1 MSIWLTAKELV
12 GLPGLPRMEHNIRNG
27 LNKRAGSNPSLRR
40 RRSGSKAFEYHID
53 CMPVEAREVLR
64 NRHYQAVLETPAD
77 VIAPLPAVVESKKTA
92 IKPRDELQILQQCP
106 ALLERE
112 VSQLTEKQKQTADAR
127 SALALEVL
135 KLVEHTGMS
144 RNRAVNYIVEGS
156 RAGTLP
162 ESVMQMAELANAR
175 KGKRLGV
182 GRASLQEWY
191 SIYLLTVNDT
201 DKRLAMLAPGH
212 HKATKPEDVSWLP
225 RFLSYWRN
233 TNGPTM
239 RFCYR
244 DFEADWKS
252 EFHDQP
258 AMLAAMP
265 SYDAVC
271 RVMKKLP
278 KRERLR
284 GRVTGSAARALE
296 VYSRRDWSTMPV
308 NGCWICD
315 GKSLDMKV
323 KHPVSKT
330 AFTPELTLVIDG
342 RSRFVVGW
350 SLSYS
355 ENVRGVSEAYRYA
368 IQRYG
373 KPLFVYTDNGPGQT
387 NKTLDAE
394 TTGIFPRMGID
405 HMTGIPGNPQARGI
419 IERLNGVIPYAIAQ
433 RAPTYNGRGADR
445 DNLRRLMV
453 AVESAEN
460 AQDKG
465 KQLNVRQRQAVDAVP
480 EWDVVLEIIQEEID
494 AYNNSHEH
502 SELPKYNGKH
512 LSPARYREAVLAT
525 EGDEIEYL
533 TEVELREMFMPEEK
547 RIVDRGWIRLSN
559 NHYFSHDLADFDGVE
574 VRVAYDPRNA
584 EEVIIRKMDGSY
596 ICKAIWNGN
605 TNDAIPETKMAQ
617 AIKERA
623 KRQVA
628 LLDKKKQRVIE
639 QATPAIEHKPVP
651 DFGMLL
657 QGELQQAEQHD
668 YHFLEVDR
676 EQHIKKTGTHHE

>member
-1 MSIWLTAKELV
+1 MFFVVKELV
-12 GLPGLPRMEHNIRNG
+12 GLPGMPKTEKGIREALARRTNG
-27 LNKRAGSNPSLRR
+27 AAELVRKRE
-40 RRSGSKAFEYHID
+40 GSKAFEYHID
-53 CMPVEAREVLR
+53 ALPAETQEVLR
-64 NRHYQAVLETPAD
+64 QRHYQEVMEAPAETAAPA
-77 VIAPLPAVVESKKTA
+77 PAVIDTKKST
-92 IKPRDELQILQQCP
+92 IKPREALQVLQQCP

-112 VSQLTEKQKQTADAR
+112 VSQLTSKQKQIADAR
-127 SALALEVL
+127 AALAQEVM
-135 KLVEHTGMS
+135 KLIDQAGMS
-144 RNRAVNYIVEGS
+144 RNGAVNYIVEGS

-162 ESVMQMAELANAR
+162 GPVMQMAMLANAR
-175 KGKRLGV
+175 KGNRLGV

-191 SIYLLTVNDT
+191 SVYKLTVNDT

-244 DFEADWKS
+244 DFETDWQR

-258 AMLAAMP
+258 AMLAIMP

-323 KHPVSKT
+323 KHPVNKT

-355 ENVRGVSEAYRYA
+355 ENVRGVSEAYRFG
-368 IQRYG
+368 IQHHG
-373 KPLFVYTDNGPGQT
+373 KPLFVYTDNGSGQK

-394 TTGIFPRMGID
+394 TTGIFPRMGIE

>member
-1 MSIWLTAKELV
+1 MYFVVKELV
-12 GLPGLPRMEHNIRNG
+12 GLSGLPKTDKGIREA
-27 LNKRAGSNPSLRR
+27 LNKRVNGASELVRKR
-40 RRSGSKAFEYHID
+40 EGSKAFEYHID
-53 CMPVEAREVLR
+53 ALPVETQEILR
-64 NRHYQAVLETPAD
+64 QRHYQDVMEMATPTPA
-77 VIAPLPAVVESKKTA
+77 VAEAKKTA
-92 IKPRDELQILQQCP
+92 IKPRETLQVFQQCP

-112 VSQLTEKQKQTADAR
+112 ASQLTDKQKAIAGAR
-127 SALALEVL
+127 SALAMEVA
-135 KLVEHTGMS
+135 KLIEHGGMS
-144 RNRAVNYIVEGS
+144 RSGAVSFIAEGS
-156 RAGTLP
+156 RVGTLP
-162 ESVMQMAELANAR
+162 GSVMQMAELANAR

-191 SIYLLTVNDT
+191 SVYQLTVNDT
-201 DKRLAMLAPGH
+201 SKRLVMLAPGH

-244 DFEADWKS
+244 DFEADWKR
-252 EFHDQP
+252 EFHEQP
-258 AMLAAMP
+258 VMLAVMP

-308 NGCWICD
+308 NGCWVCD

-355 ENVRGVSEAYRYA
+355 ENVRGVSEAYRYG
-368 IQRYG
+368 IQHYG
-373 KPLFVYTDNGPGQT
+373 KPLFVYTDNGSGQK
-387 NKTLDAE
+387 NKRLDAE

-433 RAPTYNGRGADR
+433 RAPTFNGRGADR

-460 AQDKG
+460 ALNQG
-465 KQLNVRQRQAVDAVP
+465 KQLNVRQRHAVEAVP
-480 EWDVVLEIIQEEID
+480 EWDVVLQIIQEEID
-494 AYNNSHEH
+494 SYNNSHEH
-502 SELPKYNGKH
+502 SELPKYKGKH
-512 LSPARYREAVLAT
+512 LTPAQYREAVLAT

-547 RIVDRGWIRLSN
+547 RIVERGWVRLNN

-574 VRVAYDPRNA
+574 VRVAYDTRNA
-584 EEVIIRKMDGSY
+584 EEVIIRKISGAF
-596 ICKAIWNGN
+596 ICKALWNGN
-605 TNDAIPETKMAQ
+605 TRAAIPVADIERQEQ
-617 AIKERA
+617 ARTG
-623 KRQVA
+623 RRLA
-628 LLDKKKQRVIE
+628 LLEKKAEKVRDE
-639 QATPAIEHKPVP
+639 SRPALEVSALP
-651 DFGMLL
+651 DFGFGQLL
-657 QGELQQAEQHD
+657 QGELRQAEQNE

-676 EQHIKKTGTHHE
+676 DQHLKKTGTHHE

>member
-1 MSIWLTAKELV
+1 MFFVVKELV
-12 GLPGLPRMEHNIRNG
+12 GLPGMPKTEKGIRES
-27 LNKRAGSNPSLRR
+27 LAKRTGSVSELVRKR
-40 RRSGSKAFEYHID
+40 EGTKAFEYHID
-53 CMPVEAREVLR
+53 ALPAETQEVLR
-64 NRHYQAVLETPAD
+64 KRHYESLMETPAGVGVAEASVD
-77 VIAPLPAVVESKKTA
+77 APRKTT
-92 IKPRDELQILQQCP
+92 IKPREALQVLQQCP

-112 VSQLTEKQKQTADAR
+112 IDQLTGKQKQIADAR
-127 SALALEVL
+127 AALAQEVM
-135 KLVEHTGMS
+135 KLIIQGGLS
-144 RNRAVNYIVEGS
+144 RNLAVNYIVEGS
-156 RAGTLP
+156 RNGTLP
-162 ESVMQMAELANAR
+162 GPVMQMAELANAR

-191 SIYLLTVNDT
+191 SVYQLTVNDT
-201 DKRLAMLAPGH
+201 SKRLAMLAPGH

-239 RFCYR
+239 SFCYR
-244 DFEADWKS
+244 DFSADWKR

-258 AMLAAMP
+258 AMLAVMP

-308 NGCWICD
+308 NGCWVCD

-323 KHPVSKT
+323 KHPISKT

-368 IQRYG
+368 IQHYG
-373 KPLFVYTDNGPGQT
+373 KPLFVYTDNGSGQK

-394 TTGIFPRMGID
+394 TTGIFPRLGIE

-445 DNLRRLMV
+445 DNHRRLMV

-460 AQDKG
+460 ALSQG
-465 KQLNVRQRQAVDAVP
+465 KPLNARQRHAVQAVP
-480 EWDVVLEIIQEEID
+480 EWDVVMQIIQEEID
-494 AYNNSHEH
+494 SYNNSHEH
-502 SELPKYNGKH
+502 SELPRFNGKH
-512 LSPARYREAVLAT
+512 LTPARYREAVLAT

-533 TEVELREMFMPEEK
+533 TEVELREMFMPEEL
-547 RIVDRGWIRLSN
+547 RTVERGWVRLN
-559 NHYFSHDLADFDGVE
+559 NNRYFSHDLADFDGVE
-574 VRVAYDPRNA
+574 VRVAYDTRSA
-584 EEVIIRKMDGSY
+584 EEVIVRKTDGAF
-596 ICKAIWNGN
+596 ICKALWNGN
-605 TNDAIPETKMAQ
+605 TRAAIPVTEMERQ
-617 AIKERA
+617 ERA
-623 KRQVA
+623 RTERRLGLLEKKAEKVRDESRPA
-628 LLDKKKQRVIE
+628 LD
-639 QATPAIEHKPVP
+639 APVLP
-651 DFGMLL
+651 DFSFGQIL
-657 QGELQQAEQHD
+657 QGEIRQAEEHD

-676 EQHIKKTGTHHE
+676 DQHLKKTGTSHE

>member
-1 MSIWLTAKELV
+1 MNIWLTAKESV
-12 GLPGLPRMEHNIRNG
+12 GLPGLPSMEHNIRNG
-27 LNKRAGSNPSLRR
+27 LNKRAGESPELRR
-40 RRSGSKAFEYHID
+40 RRAGSKAFEYHID
-53 CMPVEAREVLR
+53 CLPVEAQEVLR
-64 NRHYQAVLETPAD
+64 QRHYQSVMETPVD
-77 VIAPLPAVVESKKTA
+77 VSAPVPAVVEAKNTA
-92 IKPRDELQILQQCP
+92 IKPRETLQVLQQCP

-112 VSQLTEKQKQTADAR
+112 ISQLTSKQKQIADAR
-127 SALALEVL
+127 SALAQEVM
-135 KLVEHTGMS
+135 KLIDQAGMS
-144 RNRAVNYIVEGS
+144 RNSAVNYIVEGS

-162 ESVMQMAELANAR
+162 GPLMQMATLANAR
-175 KGKRLGV
+175 KGKRQGV

-191 SIYLLTVNDT
+191 SVYQLTVNDT

-244 DFEADWKS
+244 DFEADWKR

-323 KHPVSKT
+323 KHPISKT

-355 ENVRGVSEAYRYA
+355 ENVRGVSEAYRYG
-368 IQRYG
+368 IQHYG
-373 KPLFVYTDNGPGQT
+373 KPLFVYTDNGSGQK

-394 TTGIFPRMGID
+394 TTGIFPRMGIE

-460 AQDKG
+460 ALAQG
-465 KQLNVRQRQAVDAVP
+465 KILNTRQRQAVTAVP
-480 EWDVVLEIIQEEID
+480 EWDVVLQIIQEEID
-494 AYNNSHEH
+494 SYNNSHEH

-512 LSPARYREAVLAT
+512 LTPARYREAVLAT

-533 TEVELREMFMPEEK
+533 TEVELREMFMPEEI
-547 RIVDRGWIRLSN
+547 RTVERGWVRLN
-559 NHYFSHDLADFDGVE
+559 NNRYFSHGLADFDGQE
-574 VRVAYDPRNA
+574 VRVAYDTRNA
-584 EEVIIRKMDGSY
+584 EEVIIRKMDGVF
-596 ICKAIWNGN
+596 ICKALWNGN
-605 TNDAIPETKMAQ
+605 TYAPVPVSEVQRQEKART
-617 AIKERA
+617 ERRLGLLEKKA
-623 KRQVA
+623 ERVREENRPA
-628 LLDKKKQRVIE
+628 LE
-639 QATPAIEHKPVP
+639 APVLP
-651 DFGMLL
+651 DFGQIL
-657 QGELQQAEQHD
+657 QGEIQQAEQHN

-676 EQHIKKTGTHHE
+676 EQHLKKTGTHHE

>member
-1 MSIWLTAKELV
+1 MSIWLTVQECAN
-12 GLPGLPRMEHNIRNG
+12 LPGFPSMLHNIRNN
-27 LNKRAGSNPSLRR
+27 LNKRAGGNSDLRR
-40 RRSGSKAFEYHID
+40 RRTGSKAFEYHVD
-53 CMPVEAREVLR
+53 CLPREAREVVLA
-64 NRHYQAVLETPAD
+64 RHYQQVVEVASDT
-77 VIAPLPAVVESKKTA
+77 AVVTTVTAERKTG
-92 IKPRDELQILQQCP
+92 IKPREELDILNQCP

-112 VSQLTEKQKQTADAR
+112 VSQLTDKQKAVADAR

-135 KLVEHTGMS
+135 KLYDQAGLS
-144 RNRAVNYIVEGS
+144 RLAAVNYIVDGS

-162 ESVMQMAELANAR
+162 GPLMQMAELANAR

-182 GRASLQEWY
+182 SRSSLQEWY
-191 SIYLLTVNDT
+191 SVYLLTVNDT
-201 DKRLAMLAPGH
+201 EKRLAMLAPGH
-212 HKATKPEDVSWLP
+212 HKAKKPEDVSWLP
-225 RFLSYWRN
+225 RFLAYWRSP
-233 TNGPTM
+233 NGPTM

-244 DFEADWKS
+244 DFEADWKH

-258 AMLAAMP
+258 AMLAVMP
-265 SYDAVC
+265 SYDAIC

-284 GRVTGSAARALE
+284 GRVSGSAARALE
-296 VYSRRDWSTMPV
+296 VYSRRDWSCMPV

-323 KHPVSKT
+323 KHPISKA

-355 ENVRGVSEAYRYA
+355 ENVRGVSEAYRYG

-373 KPLFVYTDNGPGQT
+373 KPLFVYTDNGSGQK

-394 TTGIFPRMGID
+394 TTGIFPRMGIE

-433 RAPTYNGRGADR
+433 RVPTFNGRGADR

-460 AQDKG
+460 AQSQG
-465 KQLNVRQRQAVDAVP
+465 KPLNVRQRRATEAVP
-480 EWDVVLEIIQEEID
+480 EWEDVLAIIQEEID
-494 AYNNSHEH
+494 RYNNSHEH
-502 SELPKYNGKH
+502 SELPKYNSKH
-512 LSPARYREAVLAT
+512 LTPARYREAVLAT

-547 RIVDRGWIRLSN
+547 RTVDRGWIRLSN
-559 NHYFSHDLADFDGVE
+559 NRYFSHALADFDGVE

-584 EEVIIRKMDGSY
+584 QEVIIRRMDGSY

-605 TNDAIPETKMAQ
+605 TNAAVPETKMAQ
-617 AIKERA
+617 GIQERA

-639 QATPAIEHKPVP
+639 QATPVIEHKPMP

-657 QGELQQAEQHD
+657 QGEIQQAEQHD

-676 EQHIKKTGTHHE
+676 EQHLKKTGTHHE

>member
-1 MSIWLTAKELV
+1 MSIWLTVQECSN
-12 GLPGLPRMEHNIRNG
+12 LPGFPSMLHNIRNN
-27 LNKRAGSNPSLRR
+27 LNKRAGGNPDLRR
-40 RRSGSKAFEYHID
+40 RRAGSKAFEYHVD
-53 CMPVEAREVLR
+53 CLPHEAREAVLT
-64 NRHYQAVLETPAD
+64 RHYQQ
-77 VIAPLPAVVESKKTA
+77 VVEVAIDAPVTNLVPAERKTG
-92 IKPRDELQILQQCP
+92 IKPREELDILNQCP

-112 VSQLTEKQKQTADAR
+112 VSQLTDKQKAVADAR

-135 KLVEHTGMS
+135 KLYDQAGLS
-144 RNRAVNYIVEGS
+144 RIAAVNYIVDGS

-162 ESVMQMAELANAR
+162 GPLMQMAELANAR

-182 GRASLQEWY
+182 SRSSLQEWY
-191 SIYLLTVNDT
+191 SVYLLTVNDT

-212 HKATKPEDVSWLP
+212 HKAKKPEDVSWLP
-225 RFLSYWRN
+225 RFLAYWRN
-233 TNGPTM
+233 PNGPTM
-239 RFCYR
+239 SFCYR
-244 DFEADWKS
+244 DFEADWKR

-258 AMLAAMP
+258 AMLAVIP
-265 SYDAVC
+265 SYDAIC

-284 GRVTGSAARALE
+284 GRVSGSAARALE

-323 KHPVSKT
+323 KHPISKT

-355 ENVRGVSEAYRYA
+355 ENVRGVSEAYRYG

-373 KPLFVYTDNGPGQT
+373 KPLFVYTDNGSGQK

-394 TTGIFPRMGID
+394 TTGIFPRMGIE

-433 RAPTYNGRGADR
+433 RVPTFNGRGADR

-460 AQDKG
+460 AQSQG
-465 KQLNVRQRQAVDAVP
+465 KQLNTRQKKAQEMVP
-480 EWDVVLEIIQEEID
+480 DWDVVLEIIQEEID
-494 AYNNSHEH
+494 RYNQGHEH

-512 LSPARYREAVLAT
+512 LTPARYREAVLAT
-525 EGDEIEYL
+525 EGDEVEYL
-533 TEVELREMFMPEEK
+533 TDVELREMFMPEEV
-547 RIVDRGWIRLSN
+547 RTVERGWVRLN
-559 NHYFSHDLADFDGVE
+559 NNRYFSHGLADFDGQE
-574 VRVAYDPRNA
+574 VRVAYDTRNA
-584 EEVIIRKMDGSY
+584 EEVIIRKMDGAF
-596 ICKAIWNGN
+596 ICKALWNGN
-605 TNDAIPETKMAQ
+605 TRAAVPVTEM
-617 AIKERA
+617 ERQEKA
-623 KRQVA
+623 RTERRLDLLEKKAEKVRDENRPA
-628 LLDKKKQRVIE
+628 LE
-639 QATPAIEHKPVP
+639 APVLP
-651 DFGMLL
+651 DFNFGQIL
-657 QGELQQAEQHD
+657 QGELQQAEREYQ
-668 YHFLEVDR
+668 FLEVDR
-676 EQHIKKTGTHHE
+676 EQHLKKTGTHHE

>member
-1 MSIWLTAKELV
+1 MFYSVNDLT
-12 GLPGLPRMEHNIRNG
+12 GLPGLPGTVQGIRWT
-27 LNKRAGSNPSLRR
+27 LNRVAEQNPDWRRKRT
-40 RRSGSKAFEYHID
+40 GSKAFEYHID
-53 CMPVEAREVLR
+53 CLPHEARDAVLA
-64 NRHYQAVLETPAD
+64 RHYQQ
-77 VIAPLPAVVESKKTA
+77 VVESEKVVSAPAIDVVKKSA
-92 IKPRDELQILQQCP
+92 IKPRNSLEVFRQCP

-112 VSQLTEKQKQTADAR
+112 VAQLTTKQKEIADAR
-127 SALALEVL
+127 SALAMEVS
-135 KLVEHTGMS
+135 KLIQAGMS
-144 RNRAVNYIVEGS
+144 RVGAVNYIVNGS

-162 ESVMQMAELANAR
+162 GPLLKMSERANAR
-175 KGKRLGV
+175 KGKRVGV
-182 GRASLQEWY
+182 SRSSLQEWY
-191 SIYLLTVNDT
+191 SVWLMTVSDA

-212 HKATKPEDVSWLP
+212 HKAKKPEDLSWLP
-225 RFLSYWRN
+225 RFLAYWRS

-239 RFCYR
+239 ALCYR
-244 DFEADWKS
+244 DFRADWQRDY
-252 EFHDQP
+252 HDQP
-258 AMLAAMP
+258 AMLAVMP

-271 RVMKKLP
+271 GAMKKLP

-284 GRVTGSAARALE
+284 GRVTGAAARALE

-323 KHPVSKT
+323 KHPVNKG

-342 RSRFVVGW
+342 RTRFVVGW

-368 IQRYG
+368 MQHHG
-373 KPLFVYTDNGPGQT
+373 KPLFVYTDNGSGQK

-460 AQDKG
+460 AQGQG
-465 KQLNVRQRQAVDAVP
+465 KVLNLKQRRAIEAVP

-494 AYNNSHEH
+494 RYNNSHEH

-512 LSPARYREAVLAT
+512 LTPARYREAVLAT
-525 EGDEIEYL
+525 EGDDIEYL
-533 TEVELREMFMPEEK
+533 TELELREMFMPEEE
-547 RIVDRGWIRLSN
+547 RIVERGWVLLSN
-559 NHYFSHDLADFDGVE
+559 NRYFSVGLADFDGVK

-584 EEVIIRKMDGSY
+584 EEVIVRRMDGVF

-605 TNDAIPETKMAQ
+605 TRAAVPVNEMERQIKNRAQ
-617 AIKERA
+617 
-623 KRQVA
+623 RQLA

-639 QATPAIEHKPVP
+639 QATPAIEHQPET
-651 DFGMLL
+651 DFNKFMPSENNGRKKIHIF
-657 QGELQQAEQHD
+657 ESEFEYEQN
-668 YHFLEVDR
+668 LKNAISSR
-676 EQHIKKTGTHHE
+676 

>member
-1 MSIWLTAKELV
+1 MFLTVKELV
-12 GLPGLPRMEHNIRNG
+12 GQPGLPKTEKGIRQALSKCVNG
-27 LNKRAGSNPSLRR
+27 ASELSRKRE
-40 RRSGSKAFEYHID
+40 GSKAFEYHVD
-53 CMPVEAREVLR
+53 CLPREAREAVLA
-64 NRHYQAVLETPAD
+64 RHYQQ
-77 VIAPLPAVVESKKTA
+77 VVEVANNTPVAVTAPAERKTS
-92 IKPRDELQILQQCP
+92 IKPRESLDVFRQCP

-112 VSQLTEKQKQTADAR
+112 VSQLTDKQKAVANAR

-135 KLVEHTGMS
+135 KLYDQTGLS
-144 RNRAVNYIVEGS
+144 RNAAVNYIVDGS

-162 ESVMQMAELANAR
+162 GPLMQMAELANAR

-182 GRASLQEWY
+182 SRSSLQEWY

-212 HKATKPEDVSWLP
+212 HKAKKPEDVSWLP
-225 RFLSYWRN
+225 RFLAYWRN
-233 TNGPTM
+233 PNGPTM
-239 RFCYR
+239 SFCYR
-244 DFEADWKS
+244 DFEADWKR

-258 AMLAAMP
+258 AMLAVMP
-265 SYDAVC
+265 SYDAIC

-284 GRVTGSAARALE
+284 GRVSGSAARALE

-323 KHPVSKT
+323 KHPISKT

-355 ENVRGVSEAYRYA
+355 ENVRGVSEAYRYG

-373 KPLFVYTDNGPGQT
+373 KPLFVYTDNGSGQK

-394 TTGIFPRMGID
+394 TTGIFPRMGIE

-433 RAPTYNGRGADR
+433 RVPTFNGRGADR

-460 AQDKG
+460 AQSQG
-465 KQLNVRQRQAVDAVP
+465 KPLDTRQRNAVAAVP

-494 AYNNSHEH
+494 RYNNSHEH

-512 LSPARYREAVLAT
+512 LTPARYREAVLAT

-547 RIVDRGWIRLSN
+547 RTVDRGWIRLSN
-559 NHYFSHDLADFDGVE
+559 NRYFSHGLADFDGVE

-605 TNDAIPETKMAQ
+605 THDVVPVTAV
-617 AIKERA
+617 
-623 KRQVA
+623 KRQ
-628 LLDKKKQRVIE
+628 E
-639 QATPAIEHKPVP
+639 QAREDRRLGLLEKKAEKIRDESRPALEAPVLP
-651 DFGMLL
+651 DFNFGQIL
-657 QGELQQAEQHD
+657 QGEIQQAEQHD

-676 EQHIKKTGTHHE
+676 EQHLKKTGTHHE